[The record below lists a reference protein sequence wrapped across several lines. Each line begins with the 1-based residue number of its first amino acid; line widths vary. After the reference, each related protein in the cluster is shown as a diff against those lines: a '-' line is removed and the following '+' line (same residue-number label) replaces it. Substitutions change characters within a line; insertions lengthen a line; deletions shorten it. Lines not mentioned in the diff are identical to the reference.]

1 MTTDHGHSAVVVDDH
16 PLVAR
21 GIADYLRTHCG
32 FARAEAI
39 CHADGLWTHLAQVEV
54 PSLALVDFWLPEGT
68 ALPMLSASRRVSGHA
83 PAGDQ
88 W

>member
-1 MTTDHGHSAVVVDDH
+1 MTLRNECSAVVVDDH

-39 CHADGLWTHLAQVEV
+39 CHANDKRRAKRLGTD
-54 PSLALVDFWLPEGT
+54 LVT
-68 ALPMLSASRRVSGHA
+68 A
-83 PAGDQ
+83 
-88 W
+88 